1 MNRREII
8 KRMAAVVGGT
18 LLGADHIL
26 ARGIDWDTL
35 AERPPGAGVGLF
47 GKRQVRLLNEIAET
61 ILPETGTPGAK
72 AARVGQFIALI
83 VSDCYEDAD
92 QKVFS
97 DGLAALDTQC
107 RKQYGKPFLRCT
119 PAQRTELLGQL
130 DAEQKAYYKTN
141 RAGAPPHYF
150 RMMKDLTLWGYF
162 TSEIGATQALQ
173 SVEIPGRYEGC
184 VPHSIGDRAWGEF

>member
-1 MNRREII
+1 M
-8 KRMAAVVGGT
+8 
-18 LLGADHIL
+18 H
-26 ARGIDWDTL
+26 
-35 AERPPGAGVGLF
+35 
-47 GKRQVRLLNEIAET
+47 
-61 ILPETGTPGAK
+61 
-72 AARVGQFIALI
+72 
-83 VSDCYEDAD
+83 
-92 QKVFS
+92 
-97 DGLAALDTQC
+97 LAALDTQC

-141 RAGAPPHYF
+141 KAGDPPHYF